1 MASHHSES
9 LPLACFEPLKPIS
22 AANSAKNS
30 LAQIERPHHSRA
42 DDIFDL
48 EFTEEESEEQSVIA
62 NHNLISPLEEDSRE
76 NVKSQSDEYME
87 DTVYDP
93 GNLGTIQEAE
103 EYGYQ
108 SDSDTTMLIP
118 RGRRRKK
125 ADGDNEAEEDKL
137 PTPDIPLATVV
148 EEHNL

>member
-1 MASHHSES
+1 M
-9 LPLACFEPLKPIS
+9 
-22 AANSAKNS
+22 
-30 LAQIERPHHSRA
+30 
-42 DDIFDL
+42 
-48 EFTEEESEEQSVIA
+48 
-62 NHNLISPLEEDSRE
+62 
-76 NVKSQSDEYME
+76 KSQSDEYME

-137 PTPDIPLATVV
+137 HTPDIPLATVV